1 MTTQPLSLQLFP
13 LAPFALFE
21 DALAPA
27 DAAASWL
34 FTDLRECCEVRAGAA
49 FAEDFQAACAAAES
63 AAAGGCYVACYLP
76 YELGLALELA
86 TQGPAGLAAGTLL
99 ARFLIF
105 AAGRQLR
112 GDAVGAWLAE
122 QEANGRKASGQANG
136 QESGQ
141 AVGSAAPGPAGIAEL
156 RPALDAAQHAA
167 AVGRIRDY
175 IAAGDCY
182 QVNFTFPLDGIAY
195 GSPLAL
201 YARLRQRQ
209 PTRHAALLADGET
222 VSLSLSP
229 ELFLARQGERLLTR
243 PMKGTAPRGATPAA
257 DAANRAALLAS
268 PKERAENLMIVD
280 LLRNDLGRVART
292 GSVRVD
298 ALFDAE
304 AYPTVW
310 QLTSSISAAAP
321 GVPLAALLRALF
333 PCGSVTGAPK
343 VRAMQIID
351 QLENGPRGIYTG
363 SLGWLL
369 PGGDF
374 SLNVAIRTLSVAA
387 DGRMRMSVG
396 GGIVADSEAAAE
408 YRECLLKAQFLT
420 GLDPGLRLI
429 ETLRL
434 ADGVFP
440 SLAGH
445 LARLQ
450 SSAAA
455 LGFACDAAAVRSR
468 LLALAQEKPGGAWRV
483 RLTLGHGG
491 DIDLVAAA
499 LDHSLD
505 AHPSAPQRLLLAAPR
520 LRSDDYLLRHKTTA
534 RAVYDAELAKA
545 MANSAF
551 DALFLNERGEV
562 CEGARS
568 NIFVRRGECWLTPA
582 LACGV
587 LPGVLRGELLA
598 SGAAVEAVL
607 TLADLVDAAAGQH
620 LYCGNALR
628 GLLPVN
634 LSLDP

>member
-1 MTTQPLSLQLFP
+1 MTDSPISCRS
-13 LAPFALFE
+13 ASSCFALFD

-27 DAAASWL
+27 DVAASWL
-34 FTDLRECCEVRAGAA
+34 FTDLQQRVDIRAGAD
-49 FAEDFQAACAAAES
+49 FADDFANACAAAEAAS
-63 AAAGGCYVACYLP
+63 AAGLFVACRLA
-76 YELGLALELA
+76 YELGAVLEPASLG
-86 TQGPAGLAAGTLL
+86 QGQNLVAGSRLGS
-99 ARFLIF
+99 FLIF
-105 AAGRQLR
+105 AAGRPLTS
-112 GDAVGAWLAE
+112 GEVAEWLAA
-122 QEANGRKASGQANG
+122 QGGTA
-136 QESGQ
+136 
-141 AVGSAAPGPAGIAEL
+141 PAGVAEL
-156 RPALDAAQHAA
+156 SPTLAAGQHAA
-167 AVGRIRDY
+167 AVERIRDY

-182 QVNFTFPLDGIAY
+182 QVNFTFPLTGIAY

-209 PTRHAALLADGET
+209 PTRHAALLVDGDS

-280 LLRNDLGRVART
+280 LLRNDLGRVAAT

-298 ALFDAE
+298 ALFDCE

-310 QLTSSISAAAP
+310 QLTSAISAAAP
-321 GVPLAALLRALF
+321 GVSLAGLLRALF

-343 VRAMQIID
+343 VRAMQIINE
-351 QLENGPRGIYTG
+351 LEEQPRGLYTG
-363 SLGWLL
+363 ALGWLL

-374 SLNVAIRTLSVAA
+374 SWNVAIRTLDIAA
-387 DGRMRMSVG
+387 DGRMRMGIG
-396 GGIVADSEAAAE
+396 GGIVADADAAAE
-408 YRECLLKAQFLT
+408 YRECLLKAQFLS

-434 ADGVFP
+434 SAGHFP
-440 SLAGH
+440 CLAGH

-450 SSAAA
+450 QSAAA
-455 LGFACDAAAVRSR
+455 LGFRCPAAEVRAA
-468 LLALAQEKPGGAWRV
+468 LLALAAMHGQGDWRV

-491 DIDLVAAA
+491 DIELAAVA
-499 LDHSLD
+499 LDANPAAVQTLVL
-505 AHPSAPQRLLLAAPR
+505 APQR

-534 RAVYDAELAKA
+534 RAVYDAELARA
-545 MANSAF
+545 MAAGAF

-568 NIFVRRGECWLTPA
+568 NLFIQRGQRLLTPP
-582 LACGV
+582 LHCGL

-598 SGAAVEAVL
+598 SGKAEEAVL
-607 TLADLVDAAAGQH
+607 TLAEVAAADAI
-620 LYCGNALR
+620 YCGNALR
-628 GLLPVN
+628 GLLPVQLLIN
-634 LSLDP
+634 S